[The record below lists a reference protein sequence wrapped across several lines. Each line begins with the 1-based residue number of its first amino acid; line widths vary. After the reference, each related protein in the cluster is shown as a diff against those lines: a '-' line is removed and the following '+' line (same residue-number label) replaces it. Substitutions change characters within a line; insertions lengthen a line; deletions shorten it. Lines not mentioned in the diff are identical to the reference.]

1 MELSA
6 FKDARI
12 RISYDEM
19 EAYLVLPAVPA
30 GQKYSLPDVIGFL
43 NAGRVVYG
51 IDEEKIRRML
61 DSMAFDR
68 EICVATGVRPVEG
81 QDGYFEYKFNM
92 DLNSRPQENSDGSVD
107 YWSIHNLETVEEGQV
122 IAIYH
127 EPVEGSDGKTVTDK
141 VVPCKRARALPP
153 LAGKGFSRSEDNRTY
168 TADLNGKIEMKNG
181 RVMISN
187 IHEVHGD
194 VDLHTGNID
203 FRGDV
208 VIHGNV
214 TPGAIVKATGSITVD
229 GICENCMLDAG
240 KDIVLRG
247 GVLGGHSAVI
257 RSKANIHAQ
266 FLEYCTVE
274 AEGFV
279 EFNYA
284 LSCNITCYDHV
295 FVAGKKASIV
305 GGSVYAVS
313 GVDVSTIGNLN
324 EVKTNIHVGTNTS
337 VLKEIID
344 LQNQMAEANA
354 MVEKITGGLQQ
365 FDIVSKE
372 RGIDNRNDER
382 RIALLR
388 TRMTKQAEIAT
399 VQKALDRLNM
409 IVERGKGATV
419 KVLHDVYPGTTVSID
434 QMKLI
439 VKDQQH
445 TVEFCKRKGKVVMV
459 ELEDVLVG

>member
-19 EAYLVLPAVPA
+19 EAFLFLPALPA
-30 GQKYSLPDVIGFL
+30 GQKYTVKDIVAFL
-43 NAGRVVYG
+43 NAGRVVFG
-51 IDEEKIRRML
+51 IDEARIRKMI
-61 DSMAFDR
+61 DSRAYER
-68 EICVATGVRPVEG
+68 EVCVATGIRPVEG
-81 QDGYFEYKFNM
+81 QDGFFEYKFNM
-92 DLNSRPQENSDGSVD
+92 DLNSKPQENSDGSVD
-107 YWSIHNLETVEEGQV
+107 YWSIHTLETVEEGQV
-122 IAIYH
+122 IATYH

-153 LAGKGFSRSEDNRTY
+153 LAGKGFTRSEDNCTY

-181 RVMISN
+181 RIMISN
-187 IHEVHGD
+187 IHEVMGD

-208 VIHGNV
+208 LIHGSV
-214 TPGAIVKATGSITVD
+214 TPGAVVKATGSITVD

-240 KDIVLRG
+240 KDIILRG

-266 FLEYCTVE
+266 FLEYCSVE
-274 AEGFV
+274 AEGFI

-284 LSCNITCYDHV
+284 LSCNITCYDHIY
-295 FVAGKKASIV
+295 VAGKKASIV
-305 GGSVYAVS
+305 GGSVYATS
-313 GVDVSTIGNLN
+313 GVDVAVVGNMN

-344 LQNQMAEANA
+344 LQNQMTEANE

-399 VQKALDRLNM
+399 IQKELDRLNV
-409 IVERGKGATV
+409 IVERGKEATV
-419 KVLHDVYPGTTVSID
+419 KVLRDVYPGTTIGID
-434 QMKLI
+434 QMKLT
-439 VKDQQH
+439 VKDKQQ
-445 TVEFCKRKGKVVMV
+445 TIEFRKRKGKVVMV
-459 ELEDVLVG
+459 ALEDVLVG

>member
-19 EAYLVLPAVPA
+19 EAFLFLPALPA
-30 GQKYSLPDVIGFL
+30 GQKYMLRDVIEFL
-43 NAGRVVYG
+43 HAGRVVYG
-51 IDEEKIRRML
+51 IDEERISKML
-61 DSMAFDR
+61 DVMAYER
-68 EICVATGVRPVEG
+68 EVCVATGDRPVEG
-81 QDGYFEYKFNM
+81 QDGFFDYMFNM
-92 DLNSRPQENSDGSVD
+92 DLNSRPQENADGSVD
-107 YWSIHNLETVEEGQV
+107 YWSIHTLETVEEGQV
-122 IAIYH
+122 IATYH

-141 VVPCKRARALPP
+141 VVPCKRARSLPP
-153 LAGKGFSRSEDNRTY
+153 LAGKGFSRSEDNCTY
-168 TADLNGKIEMKNG
+168 TADLSGKIEMKNG

-194 VDLHTGNID
+194 VDLRTGNID

-208 VIHGNV
+208 VIHGSV

-240 KDIVLRG
+240 KDIILRG

-274 AEGFV
+274 AEGYI

-284 LSCNITCYDHV
+284 LSCNITCYDHIY
-295 FVAGKKASIV
+295 VAGKKASIV
-305 GGSVYAVS
+305 GGSVYATS
-313 GVDVSTIGNLN
+313 GVDVGTAGNLN
-324 EVKTNIHVGTNTS
+324 EVKTKIHVGTNTF
-337 VLKEIID
+337 VLKQIID
-344 LQNQMAEANA
+344 LQNQLAEANQ

-399 VQKALDRLNM
+399 IQKELDRLNI
-409 IVERGKGATV
+409 IVERGKDATV
-419 KVLHDVYPGTTVSID
+419 KVIRDVYPGTTVSID

-439 VKDQQH
+439 VKDQQQ
-445 TVEFCKRKGKVVMV
+445 TIEFCKRKGKVIMV
-459 ELEDVLVG
+459 ALEDVIA